1 MNIIDESEL
10 ENGSGGLKLVNKED
24 IKEQSVPVKIRCCRE
39 LELMFMSASMNKDYY
54 HNREVTFPDL
64 KEKFKKLIDED
75 INILNLHTCSKPSLP
90 VILSGSRTISP
101 VITLEEIRLLGKL
114 STILYSTGSNIKRLY
129 VYICMPYELF
139 GKFPALAHQYMN
151 LEDYI
156 KSNYDV
162 DLMQSE
168 RIRSTLKQE

>member
-10 ENGSGGLKLVNKED
+10 ENPDGLKIVNSED
-24 IKEQSVPVKIRCCRE
+24 VKEQSVPVKIRCCRE

-54 HNREVTFPDL
+54 HNREVTYPFL
-64 KEKFKKLIDED
+64 KDKFKELIKED
-75 INILNLHTCSKPSLP
+75 INILNLHTASKPSLP

-101 VITLEEIRLLGKL
+101 VITLGEIRLLGKL
-114 STILYSTGSNIKRLY
+114 ATILYSTGSNIKRLY
-129 VYICMPYELF
+129 VYMCMPYELF
-139 GKFPALAHQYMN
+139 GKFPSLAYQYMN

-156 KSNYDV
+156 KSSYDV

-168 RIRSTLKQE
+168 RIKAAIKQE